1 MGPALTAEE
10 LAGLYPH
17 LEPWQRIELEQ
28 WHRGRI
34 HAWMEGR
41 EPDGPAEPP
50 WPEKPPT

>member
-10 LAGLYPH
+10 LPARYPH
-17 LEPWQRIELEQ
+17 LEPWQPIELEQ

-41 EPDGPAEPP
+41 EPDGPA
-50 WPEKPPT
+50 